1 VVSGGQSLPEEVML
15 HPVGNSGTIL
25 LLGTPQFINKTG
37 EHFHHQEKKG
47 SVTSRLQWRGAGLWE
62 TPHGGAL
69 F

>member
-1 VVSGGQSLPEEVML
+1 MML

-37 EHFHHQEKKG
+37 GHFHQKKKRRKKS
-47 SVTSRLQWRGAGLWE
+47 SVTSRLQWSGGGLWE
-62 TPHGGAL
+62 APHGGAL